1 MSQQG
6 SQRKPAD
13 ASADALEHK
22 GKWAILS
29 VVSLGT
35 FMTVLDGSIVNI
47 ALPSIARAFSMPLNG
62 QIQWVSIAYLITLA
76 SSLVIFGKL
85 SGAFGAKRI
94 WLAGVT
100 VFTGFS
106 VACGLAPGILWLIVF
121 RALQGV
127 GAAMIFAPAA
137 EIITDTFP
145 GNQRGRALGINAV
158 VVSLGISVGPI
169 LGGLLTE
176 YLDWRWIFFVNAPI
190 GVFTFFWAL
199 RTLPGQQRQKVTHFD
214 FVGAVLLVLGLGG
227 LTLGLSFG
235 REWGWSSLP
244 VLIALGVGVGGVAA
258 TIFAEARIKNPLIN
272 LDLFKNR
279 TFSSAFFSLILA
291 FTAVFAVNFLAPF
304 YFEQLRGF
312 STVKSGL
319 LLTPIAIAV
328 GVAGPLSG
336 ALFDRTSSRF
346 IAPSGLV
353 IVAVGLFLLSRLDA
367 SSALWLIITAS
378 ALVGLG
384 NGTFSPPN
392 TSTLLGVAPS
402 SDRGVASALLATGR
416 STGQAF
422 GVAITGAVFSG
433 LGGSASGQRVG
444 QGTGSPGLA
453 GTFTHAFD
461 TALLVAAGIAVLA
474 FAVALFRRKQPA

>member
-1 MSQQG
+1 MSQQH
-6 SQRKPAD
+6 A
-13 ASADALEHK
+13 ASAQHKSVQYK

-47 ALPSIARAFSMPLNG
+47 ALPSIAGAFGMPLNG
-62 QIQWVSIAYLITLA
+62 QIQWVAIAYLITLA

-85 SGAFGAKRI
+85 ADALGAKRI
-94 WLAGVT
+94 WLVGVV

-106 VACGLAPGILWLIVF
+106 VACGLAPSILWLIVF
-121 RALQGV
+121 RAAQGA

-137 EIITDTFP
+137 AIITDTFP
-145 GNQRGRALGINAV
+145 GDQRGRALGINAV
-158 VVSLGISVGPI
+158 VVSLAISVGPI
-169 LGGLLTE
+169 LGGLFTE
-176 YLDWRWIFFVNAPI
+176 YLNWRWIFFVNAPI

-199 RTLPGQQRQKVTHFD
+199 RTLPGQERQRVANFD
-214 FVGAVLLVLGLGG
+214 VLGAVLLVLGLGG

-235 REWGWSSLP
+235 RQWGWHSLP
-244 VLIALGVGVGGVAA
+244 ILLALGLGVFGVAA
-258 TIFAEARIKNPLIN
+258 TILAEARIKNPLIN
-272 LDLFKNR
+272 LNLFKNR

-312 STVKSGL
+312 STVKSGV
-319 LLTPIAIAV
+319 LLTSIAIAV

-336 ALFDRTSSRF
+336 TLFDRTGSRF

-353 IVAVGLFLLSRLDA
+353 IIATGLFLLSRLDA
-367 SSALWLIITAS
+367 GSALWLIITAS

-392 TSTLLGVAPS
+392 TSAFLGAAP
-402 SDRGVASALLATGR
+402 DGERGVASALLATGR
-416 STGQAF
+416 SAGQAF
-422 GVAITGAVFSG
+422 GVAITGAVFGG
-433 LGGSASGQRVG
+433 LGGSAAGTRLE
-444 QGTGSPGLA
+444 QGAGNPGLA
-453 GTFTHAFD
+453 GTFTYAFD
-461 TALLVAAGIAVLA
+461 TALLVAAG
-474 FAVALFRRKQPA
+474 VALVAFVVSLFRTKGQSSS